1 MPIASYLSQLER
13 KHRALEMEIES
24 EMHRPSHDGIRLA
37 EMKKQKLTL
46 KDRIQRLRSEV
57 EPT

>member
-1 MPIASYLSQLER
+1 MPIEGHLSQLER
-13 KHRALEMEIES
+13 KHRSLEVDIEA

-57 EPT
+57 GPT